1 LKGLGEVLGAVDAP
15 KIRNAKKGCNT
26 MTPKQCF
33 WSPVG
38 VRSVQEARRSIK
50 MKEKEKRQKSE
61 KRLHE
66 NEASTGPSVVE
77 CKHPGGGTPKL
88 VGVKRGEKRT
98 CFGPAEVVFTVGVK
112 ARFRDDVGPLAV
124 GSL

>member
-1 LKGLGEVLGAVDAP
+1 
-15 KIRNAKKGCNT
+15 
-26 MTPKQCF
+26 M
-33 WSPVG
+33 
-38 VRSVQEARRSIK
+38 QEARRSTK
-50 MKEKEKRQKSE
+50 KKEKQKRQKGE

-77 CKHPGGGTPKL
+77 CKHPRGGTPKL
-88 VGVKRGEKRT
+88 VGLKRGEKRT

-112 ARFRDDVGPLAV
+112 ARFRDDVDPLEV